1 MGKGI
6 GLVGGFNGKF
16 GNAVGYSLKDSNN
29 KQTQGI
35 RAYQPVVRNPKT
47 YRQATQRCIMKPIN
61 NFYRKVKHIIDRGF
75 ENKSYGNA
83 SRLAWL
89 KLAMTDYKG
98 PWLTKEEADFRDGT
112 LPILCPIAY
121 GSLPAVP
128 ITVERQV
135 GIYIG
140 DANAELIKIEED
152 TDVMTNLQKL
162 GVDVR
167 SGDQITV
174 VIGSWEEAPNLIVD
188 ASMTFDGED
197 QGLFE
202 LFTVTGEGANKRLTV
217 SIASTGYDYAS
228 WGAVII
234 SRKGA
239 NGKHLRSMT
248 IPTCSPFHLNNGHY
262 DTRWKDAA
270 VKSYMSSDAN
280 TDWPQ
285 DSLYD
290 NDPEDEG

>member
-47 YRQATQRCIMKPIN
+47 YRQASQRCIMKPIN

-98 PWLTKEEADFRDGT
+98 PWLTKEEAELRSWT
-112 LPILCPIAY
+112 LPILCPLTY

-128 ITVERQV
+128 IEIAQTV

-140 DANAELIKIEED
+140 SANADLVEIEDDADLIA
-152 TDVMTNLQKL
+152 NLQKA
-162 GVDVR
+162 GIDVQY
-167 SGDQITV
+167 GDQITV
-174 VIGSWEEAPNLIVD
+174 VGGSFDDEPNLVFNGSTIFGGDD
-188 ASMTFDGED
+188 A
-197 QGLFE
+197 GLFS
-202 LFTVTGEGANKRLTV
+202 LFTVTGEGAAKRLTV
-217 SIASTGYDYAS
+217 ALSGTGFEKIT

-239 NGKHLRSMT
+239 NGKHLRSTT
-248 IPTCSPFHLNNGHY
+248 IPTCSPSHLNNGHY
-262 DTRWKDAA
+262 DYRWKDAA

-290 NDPEDEG
+290 NDPYDEG